1 MKNTKTNK
9 AIITLLLTG
18 VFFTGCNKDSS
29 SETSKDKVET
39 TKQTVVTT
47 EAETENAQ
55 TEETIPPFA
64 KKVETG
70 NASKIQEGNYSKD
83 VFGLTDDNT
92 TGIADFQSKA
102 TAKQLENGTT
112 AYTSEDKNDIVVFDT
127 ATQGIISKVHT
138 ITHNLYAASPE
149 EDKITMLNKIAEE
162 YGLSNYVQTA
172 DTSYNF
178 GQVDTYGGTVV
189 VTFEADSVTINCTK

>member
-1 MKNTKTNK
+1 MNKKLIIGIISIVLTIGFASCQKESPDSKT
-9 AIITLLLTG
+9 
-18 VFFTGCNKDSS
+18 DSKS
-29 SETSKDKVET
+29 IAET
-39 TKQTVVTT
+39 TKQVNVTT
-47 EAETENAQ
+47 EAENAQ

-102 TAKQLENGTT
+102 TSKQLENGTT
-112 AYTSEDKNDIVVFDT
+112 AYTSEDKNDTIVFDT
-127 ATQGIISKVHT
+127 ATHDMINKLHI
-138 ITHNLYAASPE
+138 ITHDIYATSSD
-149 EDKITMLNKIAEE
+149 EDKVAMLNKITEE
-162 YGLSNYVQTA
+162 YGLSNYVQTD

-178 GQVDTYGGTVV
+178 GQVDVYGGTVV
-189 VTFEADSVTINCTK
+189 VIFKVDSVIINCAK